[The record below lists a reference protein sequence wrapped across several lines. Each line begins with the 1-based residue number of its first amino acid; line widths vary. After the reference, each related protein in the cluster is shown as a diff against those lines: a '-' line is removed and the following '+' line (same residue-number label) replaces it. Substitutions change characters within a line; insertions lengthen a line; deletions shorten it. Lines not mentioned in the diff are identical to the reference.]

1 MAGHIALP
9 EYVKYFNPEATTQE
23 IYMPATLSKYVLT
36 DLLRGKMKFNGL
48 VVTDASHMVAM
59 TSAMKRSEMLP
70 TAIAAGS
77 DLFLFFNDPDEDF
90 EWMMEGYKNGIITDE
105 RLEEALTRILGTKA
119 ALGLHNKPKTEI
131 LQPKEEAMAK
141 IGLDSYKEIA
151 KEISDKSIT

>member
-1 MAGHIALP
+1 
-9 EYVKYFNPEATTQE
+9 
-23 IYMPATLSKYVLT
+23 
-36 DLLRGKMKFNGL
+36 
-48 VVTDASHMVAM
+48 M

-119 ALGLHNKPKTEI
+119 ALGLHKKAKTEI
-131 LQPKEEAMAK
+131 LPEKEVAMAK
-141 IGLDSYKEIA
+141 IGLEENKAIA
-151 KEISDKSIT
+151 KEVSDKAITLVKNTQDVLPITPEKTKRVLLVEAKGFDGGFGKFIEIMGGAKKETNRNS